1 VRVRRRSGAMPAW
14 RDRCRGRGV
23 RYGGCGA
30 IHRAWRGLGRGG
42 RRLEAASGTGVCC
55 WPWSRSAN
63 GKPGARRSLRCSP
76 GLVQG
81 ARRRAGG
88 DRSAAGDSRR
98 ECPCPAIP
106 AGPVRAAGG
115 LSFIRR
121 IMSNTSISCRPA
133 LGCAVDSCRSSYGCQ
148 APDGCGPWIVWGQTR
163 AVCRRLCNSQNASG
177 TDRVDPCRALGCLRC
192 GSKLEASR
200 RWRLL
205 AREHRV
211 PGRQPGQ
218 LLWLARPH
226 RQRRA
231 SGLRG

>member
-1 VRVRRRSGAMPAW
+1 MAGPLPGARRAIRRLR
-14 RDRCRGRGV
+14 RDPPCLAGPGP
-23 RYGGCGA
+23 
-30 IHRAWRGLGRGG
+30 WG

-148 APDGCGPWIVWGQTR
+148 APDGCGPCAADCASHKMQAARIEWIR
-163 AVCRRLCNSQNASG
+163 A
-177 TDRVDPCRALGCLRC
+177 ALLVV
-192 GSKLEASR
+192 SDA
-200 RWRLL
+200 
-205 AREHRV
+205 V
-211 PGRQPGQ
+211 VN
-218 LLWLARPH
+218 
-226 RQRRA
+226 
-231 SGLRG
+231 